1 MLTVQPVYRHTE
13 MIPHAASSPAIS
25 GIGRNLYTTYIT
37 GTERSIIT
45 LEGTQNT
52 KQPKNEWHLT
62 SDRPVFI
69 QIMEKLKLDIVT
81 GVYSPGDKLP
91 SVRDLAGEAA
101 VNPNTMQ
108 RAFSELEREGLVY
121 TQRTN
126 GRFITED
133 IAMINRLKEQMALD
147 AISQF
152 LKSMRQLGIS
162 GEETLKLLEESLK
175 EEKK

>member
-1 MLTVQPVYRHTE
+1 M
-13 MIPHAASSPAIS
+13 
-25 GIGRNLYTTYIT
+25 
-37 GTERSIIT
+37 
-45 LEGTQNT
+45 EGSQNI
-52 KQPKNEWHLT
+52 KSPKNEWRLT
-62 SDRPVFI
+62 SDRPVFL

-81 GVYSPGDKLP
+81 GAYRPGDKLP

-133 IAMINRLKEQMALD
+133 IAMISQLKEQMALD
-147 AISQF
+147 AISKF
-152 LKSMRQLGIS
+152 LDSMRQLGFS
-162 GEETLKLLEESLK
+162 GEETLTLLKEALK
-175 EEKK
+175 EEKV

>member
-1 MLTVQPVYRHTE
+1 ME
-13 MIPHAASSPAIS
+13 S
-25 GIGRNLYTTYIT
+25 
-37 GTERSIIT
+37 
-45 LEGTQNT
+45 TQNK
-52 KQPKNEWHLT
+52 KQTADKWHLT

-81 GVYSPGDKLP
+81 GNYRPGDKLP
-91 SVRDLAGEAA
+91 SVRELAGEAS

-133 IAMINRLKEQMALD
+133 TDLIDLLKQQMAFD
-147 AISQF
+147 AISRF
-152 LKSMRQLGIS
+152 LKSMKQLGIS
-162 GEETLKLLEESLK
+162 EKETLQLLKEALK
-175 EEKK
+175 EETA

>member
-1 MLTVQPVYRHTE
+1 M
-13 MIPHAASSPAIS
+13 
-25 GIGRNLYTTYIT
+25 
-37 GTERSIIT
+37 
-45 LEGTQNT
+45 EGTQKT
-52 KQPKNEWHLT
+52 KQPAKEWHLT

-81 GVYSPGDKLP
+81 GIYLPGDKLP
-91 SVRDLAGEAA
+91 SVRDLAGEAS

-133 IAMINRLKEQMALD
+133 LNMINQLKEQMALD

-152 LKSMRQLGIS
+152 LKSMEQLGFS
-162 GEETLKLLEESLK
+162 EEETLRLLQESLK
-175 EEKK
+175 EEIA